1 MRQGARFPH
10 SPSAHGSHSAETNSP
25 ERGQLRRAGLAWPGE
40 GKWGGTTE
48 FTTHTSWT
56 SHNSLGAG
64 VALPIGQEAGIT
76 YLRAPGWAVEEL
88 GFECGLLRSQASSSP
103 LSTPPRSHNQELGTP
118 VTPAGSAPNWGRA
131 DLYQAV
137 PAPKMRMGQ
146 KPCLRTAA
154 GLRPS
159 RQV

>member
-1 MRQGARFPH
+1 MAPIRQRPILQ
-10 SPSAHGSHSAETNSP
+10 
-25 ERGQLRRAGLAWPGE
+25 RGGRCEELPWPGE
-40 GKWGGTTE
+40 GKLGGTTE

-76 YLRAPGWAVEEL
+76 YVRAPGWAVEEL
-88 GFECGLLRSQASSSP
+88 RSECRPVRSQASSFP
-103 LSTPPRSHNQELGTP
+103 LSTPPGSHNQELGTP

-131 DLYQAV
+131 DLYQALH
-137 PAPKMRMGQ
+137 PPKMLMGQ

-154 GLRPS
+154 GLSHPGKSSIKEMQAPGR
-159 RQV
+159 REK